1 MFEPDIDACEMAYR
15 RGVNQ
20 TIEQLCWIL
29 FDEEEAD
36 DVVEDVQVMNLD
48 LFFDILRDESYE
60 MRYEKKNHPIFL
72 HTLFLRAIKKLHESG
87 LNTIE
92 AIEGDIEKIILNIDK
107 KIIRSEVQN
116 AQIREHIEAL
126 QERMTQIEK
135 RRAKNE

>member
-29 FDEEEAD
+29 FDEYNDLAD
-36 DVVEDVQVMNLD
+36 DVMNLD

-92 AIEGDIEKIILNIDK
+92 AIEGDIEKIILNINK
-107 KIIRSEVQN
+107 KTIRSEVQN
-116 AQIREHIEAL
+116 AQTREHIEAL
-126 QERMTQIEK
+126 QERITQIEK
-135 RRAKNE
+135 RRAENE

>member
-1 MFEPDIDACEMAYR
+1 MFEPDIDTVERAYR

-29 FDEEEAD
+29 FDEYNDLAD
-36 DVVEDVQVMNLD
+36 DVMNLD

-60 MRYEKKNHPIFL
+60 MRYEKKNYPVFL

-92 AIEGDIEKIILNIDK
+92 AIEGDIEKIILNINK
-107 KIIRSEVQN
+107 KTIRSEVQN
-116 AQIREHIEAL
+116 AQTREHIEAL
-126 QERMTQIEK
+126 QERITQIEK
-135 RRAKNE
+135 RRAENE

>member
-1 MFEPDIDACEMAYR
+1 MFEPDIDTCEMAYR

-29 FDEEEAD
+29 FDEYNDLAD
-36 DVVEDVQVMNLD
+36 DVMNLD

-60 MRYEKKNHPIFL
+60 MRYEKKNHPVFL

-107 KIIRSEVQN
+107 KIIRSGVQN
-116 AQIREHIEAL
+116 AQIRECIEAL

>member
-1 MFEPDIDACEMAYR
+1 MFEPDIDTVERAYR

-29 FDEEEAD
+29 FDEYNDLAD
-36 DVVEDVQVMNLD
+36 DVMNLD

-60 MRYEKKNHPIFL
+60 MRYEKKNYPIFL

-135 RRAKNE
+135 RRAENE

>member
-29 FDEEEAD
+29 FDEYNALAD
-36 DVVEDVQVMNLD
+36 DVMNLD

-92 AIEGDIEKIILNIDK
+92 AIEGDIEKIILNINK
-107 KIIRSEVQN
+107 KTIRSEVQN
-116 AQIREHIEAL
+116 AQTREHIEAL
-126 QERMTQIEK
+126 QERITQIEK
-135 RRAKNE
+135 RRAEYE